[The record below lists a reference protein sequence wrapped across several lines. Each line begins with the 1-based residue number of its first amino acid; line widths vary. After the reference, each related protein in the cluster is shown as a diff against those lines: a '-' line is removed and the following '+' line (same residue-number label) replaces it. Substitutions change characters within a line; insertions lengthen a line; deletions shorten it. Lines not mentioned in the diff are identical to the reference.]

1 MIFNDV
7 ILFESMAKNKNKPSY
22 THAWNKYLM
31 WINSQIPLTKNYL
44 FTAIFN
50 GTDFSFFPSPQGDIF
65 KIVDLCLSE
74 PKILWKW
81 TIQPYVIY

>member
-7 ILFESMAKNKNKPSY
+7 ILFESMAKNKSKPSY
-22 THAWNKYLM
+22 TRAWNKYLM
-31 WINSQIPLTKNYL
+31 WRNSQIPLTKNYL

-50 GTDFSFFPSPQGDIF
+50 GTDFPFFHSPQGDIF
-65 KIVDLCLSE
+65 KIVDLCLSK